1 MLNTS
6 RLISFHFL
14 QMRVF
19 WQYIQGMVSRF
30 NYSPSL
36 TTELIILFSFCSLR
50 TWERYRSL
58 GSIPRSTCLHRVT
71 KERRRT
77 NSKRYSKRSK
87 PRVSFE
93 KLLLDLGRLS
103 NSLPTVFVKVLLYC
117 YGFRIRVTTTSLETF
132 LRELYP
138 PSRPIRFERDLDL
151 PRSNRRLTAR
161 VFPNLC
167 RPRPGPEKDRTR
179 IPALLT
185 RAIQKRSLLVEFRA

>member
-1 MLNTS
+1 MQLTGLYRGTQSS
-6 RLISFHFL
+6 RKRRKRCRVLRSKESPRFVLALVFDRLLCSSVEPLKANVVPLLAL

-103 NSLPTVFVKVLLYC
+103 NRPSNCLCESVVV
-117 YGFRIRVTTTSLETF
+117 IVTDS
-132 LRELYP
+132 
-138 PSRPIRFERDLDL
+138 
-151 PRSNRRLTAR
+151 
-161 VFPNLC
+161 
-167 RPRPGPEKDRTR
+167 
-179 IPALLT
+179 
-185 RAIQKRSLLVEFRA
+185 